1 MRRRTIGPR
10 CQRWWR
16 LGGGLGRGLGRG
28 SCRGPHRR
36 LGRGIAFIGVV
47 SAAAVVAVA
56 AAGVAGPEPPVE
68 PGLEPAP
75 VPLGK
80 AAAIENDSDWVWAEA
95 GSGLL
100 REPDFESGH
109 LAYVEV
115 RTQLEVLE
123 RHQRWVRVR
132 HGALI
137 GWISTVLESTGE
149 PTGESAAARPP
160 ASGTAVSARYVAR
173 ARDVFELE
181 DSPEFFGEFA
191 LYTDV
196 TDDRILEI
204 LRKTS
209 RHLPSAYKERYGLEG
224 QPPVRETIL
233 LFAREADYRAFTL
246 EEVARRRPD
255 LRGHATPEI
264 AVLYV
269 GDHSWEAVVAVLVHE
284 LTHLLNRRVFG
295 APIPPW
301 LEEGL
306 ANDLAFCR
314 IDARGRPRLGSLS
327 GRSVVIEQPEYDQ
340 GGFIRIDRRVHLTGP
355 TASLRSVQER
365 WRTSEALPLALLTDL
380 LWSEFTDPRDR
391 GLRYATSAFLVRY
404 LLDSGGDSGGESG
417 RGGFASGFRSFLRAV
432 AAGGTAGPEDLAR
445 YLKQGLNQGRDQRLD
460 QELDQELDAAR
471 LDLDTGFASWI
482 AAQRLSGS

>member
-10 CQRWWR
+10 RELR
-16 LGGGLGRGLGRG
+16 RGLGRGLGRG
-28 SCRGPHRR
+28 SHRGPRRR
-36 LGRGIAFIGVV
+36 LRRGLVFIGVV
-47 SAAAVVAVA
+47 SAAAVVAVVSA
-56 AAGVAGPEPPVE
+56 GGAGGAGVAGPEPPAE
-68 PGLEPAP
+68 RSLEPAP
-75 VPLGK
+75 TPLGK
-80 AAAIENDSDWVWAEA
+80 AAAIKDDGDWVWVEA
-95 GSGLL
+95 GFRLL

-123 RHQRWVRVR
+123 RHQHWVRVR

-137 GWISTVLESTGE
+137 GWISTVPQSTGDSTGE
-149 PTGESAAARPP
+149 STADGPP
-160 ASGTAVSARYVAR
+160 ANGTAVSARYVAR

-181 DSPEFFGEFA
+181 DSPESFGEFA

-246 EEVARRRPD
+246 EDVARRRPD

-269 GDHSWEAVVAVLVHE
+269 GDHSSEAVVAVLVHE

-314 IDARGRPRLGSLS
+314 IDARGRPRLGSLG

-355 TASLRSVQER
+355 MASLRSVQER

-380 LWSEFTDPRDR
+380 VWSEFTDSRDR

-404 LLDSGGDSGGESG
+404 LLDSGGDSGAG
-417 RGGFASGFRSFLRAV
+417 RLASGFRSFLRSV
-432 AAGGTAGPEDLAR
+432 AAGGAAGPEDLAR
-445 YLKQGLNQGRDQRLD
+445 YLNQGLNQELKQGLD
-460 QELDQELDAAR
+460 RGLDEGL